1 MSEVEKYNQEY
12 SAKDAMTD
20 ELDGRKKKK
29 KKKLPF
35 AKRLQNMVFDEV
47 SLVGRPANELAT
59 VVLHKSGDSE
69 FAGVEEVD
77 TISLNNQVEIDK
89 GEEIIMSENLNE
101 ENLSSMLEE
110 TPEEVR
116 SYVSKLED
124 TVTALEATAEEQD
137 SKISELEKAVSEISV
152 EEVEEE
158 DAILKSADPVIQ
170 ELVAK
175 AQADADSARAMAEA
189 EKEARLS
196 KEFADKAGKF
206 SNLPI
211 EKDALASLLK
221 KVAGTLE
228 DEEFSML
235 EEMLNGVDATIGKSS
250 LFAEVGSSKESD
262 SNGEIEAIA
271 KGLMTEGV
279 TYEQAYEKAL
289 LDNPELY
296 QRYLEGKVS

>member
-1 MSEVEKYNQEY
+1 MSEVEKYGRGY

-20 ELDGRKKKK
+20 NFDGRKKKK

-59 VVLHKSGDSE
+59 VVLHKSGESQV
-69 FAGVEEVD
+69 AGVEEVD
-77 TISLNNQVEIDK
+77 TISLNNQVEIE
-89 GEEIIMSENLNE
+89 GEEIRMSENLNE

-110 TPEEVR
+110 TPEEIQ

-175 AQADADSARAMAEA
+175 AQADADEAKAVAEA

-196 KEFADKAGKF
+196 KEFSDKAGKF

-211 EKDALASLLK
+211 EKEALASLLK
-221 KVAGTLE
+221 KVAETLE
-228 DEEFSML
+228 DEEFSAL
-235 EEMLNGVDATIGKSS
+235 ETMLNGVDSTIGKSS
-250 LFAEVGSSKESD
+250 LFAEVGSSNESD

-271 KGLMTEGV
+271 KSLMTEEI

>member
-1 MSEVEKYNQEY
+1 
-12 SAKDAMTD
+12 
-20 ELDGRKKKK
+20 
-29 KKKLPF
+29 
-35 AKRLQNMVFDEV
+35 LQNMVFDEV

-59 VVLHKSGDSE
+59 VVLHKSDESQV
-69 FAGVEEVD
+69 AGVEEVD
-77 TISLNNQVEIDK
+77 TISLNNQVEIE
-89 GEEIIMSENLNE
+89 GEEIRMSENLNE

-110 TPEEVR
+110 TPEEIQ

-175 AQADADSARAMAEA
+175 AQADADEARAVAEA

-196 KEFADKAGKF
+196 KEFSDKAGTF
-206 SNLPI
+206 SNLPM
-211 EKDALASLLK
+211 EQEALASLLK
-221 KVAGTLE
+221 KVAETLE
-228 DEEFSML
+228 DEEFSAL
-235 EEMLNGVDATIGKSS
+235 ETMLNGVDSTIGKSS
-250 LFAEVGSSKESD
+250 LFAEVGSSNESD

>member
-1 MSEVEKYNQEY
+1 
-12 SAKDAMTD
+12 
-20 ELDGRKKKK
+20 
-29 KKKLPF
+29 
-35 AKRLQNMVFDEV
+35 MVFDEV

-59 VVLHKSGDSE
+59 VVLHKSDESQV
-69 FAGVEEVD
+69 AGVEEVD
-77 TISLNNQVEIDK
+77 TISLNNQVEIE
-89 GEEIIMSENLNE
+89 GEEIRMSENLNE

-110 TPEEVR
+110 TPEEIQ

-175 AQADADSARAMAEA
+175 AQADADEARAVAEA

-196 KEFADKAGKF
+196 KEFSDKAGKF
-206 SNLPI
+206 SNLPM
-211 EKDALASLLK
+211 EQEALASLLK
-221 KVAGTLE
+221 KVAETLE
-228 DEEFSML
+228 DEEFSAL
-235 EEMLNGVDATIGKSS
+235 ETMLNGVDSTIGKSS
-250 LFAEVGSSKESD
+250 LFAEVSSNESD

-271 KGLMTEGV
+271 KSLMTEGV

-296 QRYLEGKVS
+296 QRYLEGEGKLKWRMKLHICTIL

>member
-1 MSEVEKYNQEY
+1 MSELKKYNQEY

-20 ELDGRKKKK
+20 EFDGRKKK

-59 VVLHKSGDSE
+59 VVLHKSGDSK

-77 TISLNNQVEIDK
+77 TISLNNQVEIEE
-89 GEEIIMSENLNE
+89 GEIRMSENLNE
-101 ENLSSMLEE
+101 ETLSSMLEE

-124 TVTALEATAEEQD
+124 TVAALEATAEEQD

-221 KVAGTLE
+221 KVAETLE
-228 DEEFSML
+228 DGEFAML

>member
-1 MSEVEKYNQEY
+1 
-12 SAKDAMTD
+12 
-20 ELDGRKKKK
+20 
-29 KKKLPF
+29 
-35 AKRLQNMVFDEV
+35 
-47 SLVGRPANELAT
+47 
-59 VVLHKSGDSE
+59 
-69 FAGVEEVD
+69 
-77 TISLNNQVEIDK
+77 
-89 GEEIIMSENLNE
+89 MSENLNE

-110 TPEEVR
+110 TPEEIQ

-175 AQADADSARAMAEA
+175 AQADADEARAVAEA

-196 KEFADKAGKF
+196 KEFSDKAGTYN
-206 SNLPI
+206 NLPI
-211 EKDALASLLK
+211 EKDVLASLLK
-221 KVAGTLE
+221 KVAVTLE
-228 DEEFSML
+228 DEEFAVL

-250 LFAEVGSSKESD
+250 LFAEVGSSNDSD
-262 SNGEIEAIA
+262 NATEIEAIA
-271 KGLMTEGV
+271 KSLQAEDM

-289 LDNPELY
+289 LENPSLY
-296 QRYLEGKVS
+296 QKYLEGKVS

>member
-77 TISLNNQVEIDK
+77 TISLNNQVEIEE
-89 GEEIIMSENLNE
+89 GEIRMSENLNE
-101 ENLSSMLEE
+101 ETLSSMLEE

>member
-77 TISLNNQVEIDK
+77 TISLNNQVEIEE
-89 GEEIIMSENLNE
+89 GEIRMSENLNE
-101 ENLSSMLEE
+101 ETLSSMLEE

-196 KEFADKAGKF
+196 KEFSDKAGKF

>member
-12 SAKDAMTD
+12 SARDAMTD
-20 ELDGRKKKK
+20 PMDGRKKKK
-29 KKKLPF
+29 KIPF
-35 AKRLQNMVFDEV
+35 AKRLQNMIFDEV

-59 VVLHKSGDSE
+59 IVLHKSADE
-69 FAGVEEVD
+69 VAGVEEID
-77 TISLNNQVEIDK
+77 TISLTNQEIDK
-89 GEEIIMSENLNE
+89 GEIRMSENLN

-110 TPEEVR
+110 LPTDVID
-116 SYVSKLED
+116 YISKLED
-124 TVTALEATAEEQD
+124 VVTGLTAVAEEQD
-137 SKISELEKAVSEISV
+137 DKISELEKAINSSV
-152 EEVEEE
+152 EEDDD

-189 EKEARLS
+189 EREARLS
-196 KEFADKAGKF
+196 KEFSDKAGQF

-211 EKDALASLLK
+211 EKDVLASLLK
-221 KVAGTLE
+221 KVAVTLE
-228 DEEFSML
+228 DEEFAVL

-262 SNGEIEAIA
+262 SNGELDALA
-271 KGLMTEGV
+271 KSYQGEGL

-289 LDNPELY
+289 LDNPDLY
-296 QRYLEGKVS
+296 QRYLEGKVN

>member
-1 MSEVEKYNQEY
+1 MSEVEKYNKEY

-20 ELDGRKKKK
+20 PMDGRKKKK

-59 VVLHKSGDSE
+59 VVLHKSGESE

-77 TISLNNQVEIDK
+77 TISLNNQDNIEE
-89 GEEIIMSENLNE
+89 GENIIMSENLNE
-101 ENLSSMLEE
+101 ENLSTMLEE
-110 TPEEVR
+110 TPEEIR

-137 SKISELEKAVSEISV
+137 SKISELEKAFSDISV
-152 EEVEEE
+152 EEVDEEE
-158 DAILKSADPVIQ
+158 AILKSADPVIQ

-175 AQADADSARAMAEA
+175 AQADADNAMAIAEA

-196 KEFADKAGKF
+196 KEYSDKAGTF

-211 EKDALASLLK
+211 EQEALASLLK
-221 KVAGTLE
+221 KVAETLE
-228 DEEFSML
+228 DEEFSAL
-235 EEMLNGVDATIGKSS
+235 EEMLNGVDSTIGKSS
-250 LFAEVGSSKESD
+250 LFAEVGSSNESD
-262 SNGEIEAIA
+262 SNGEIEAVA
-271 KGLMTEGV
+271 KSLMTDGT

>member
-77 TISLNNQVEIDK
+77 TISLNNQVEIEE
-89 GEEIIMSENLNE
+89 GEIRMSENLNE
-101 ENLSSMLEE
+101 ETLSSMLEE

-196 KEFADKAGKF
+196 KEFSDKAGKF

-221 KVAGTLE
+221 KVAETLE

>member
-1 MSEVEKYNQEY
+1 MPRGIGYGSGTDKT
-12 SAKDAMTD
+12 MTD
-20 ELDGRKKKK
+20 DLDGRKKKK

-59 VVLHKSGDSE
+59 VVLHKSDSSQV
-69 FAGVEEVD
+69 AGVEEVD
-77 TISLNNQVEIDK
+77 TISLNNQVEIE
-89 GEEIIMSENLNE
+89 GEEIRMSENLNE

-110 TPEEVR
+110 TPEEIQ

-175 AQADADSARAMAEA
+175 AQADADEAKAVAEA

-196 KEFADKAGKF
+196 KEFSDKAGKF

-211 EKDALASLLK
+211 EQEALASLLK
-221 KVAGTLE
+221 KVAETLE
-228 DEEFSML
+228 DEEFSAL
-235 EEMLNGVDATIGKSS
+235 ETMLNGVDSTIGKSS
-250 LFAEVGSSKESD
+250 LFAEVGSSSESD

-271 KGLMTEGV
+271 KSLMTEEI

>member
-1 MSEVEKYNQEY
+1 MSEVEKYGRGY

-20 ELDGRKKKK
+20 DFDGRKKKK

-59 VVLHKSGDSE
+59 VVLHKSGDSQV
-69 FAGVEEVD
+69 AGVEEVD
-77 TISLNNQVEIDK
+77 KISLNNQVEIE
-89 GEEIIMSENLNE
+89 GEEIRMSENLNE

-110 TPEEVR
+110 TPEEIQ

-124 TVTALEATAEEQD
+124 TVTALEAAAEEQD
-137 SKISELEKAVSEISV
+137 SRISELEKAAEAESV
-152 EEVEEE
+152 EEEVEE

-175 AQADADSARAMAEA
+175 AQADADEARAVAEA

-196 KEFADKAGKF
+196 KEFSDKAGKF
-206 SNLPI
+206 SNLPM
-211 EKDALASLLK
+211 EQEALASLLK
-221 KVAGTLE
+221 KVAETLE
-228 DEEFSML
+228 DEEFSAL
-235 EEMLNGVDATIGKSS
+235 EEMLNGVDSTIGKSS
-250 LFAEVGSSKESD
+250 LFAEVGSSNESN
-262 SNGEIEAIA
+262 SSGEIEAIA
-271 KGLMTEGV
+271 KGLMSEGV

>member
-29 KKKLPF
+29 KNKLPF

-77 TISLNNQVEIDK
+77 TISLNNQVEIEE
-89 GEEIIMSENLNE
+89 GEIRMSENLNE
-101 ENLSSMLEE
+101 ETLSSMLEE

-175 AQADADSARAMAEA
+175 AQADAESARAMAEA

-271 KGLMTEGV
+271 KSLMTEDI